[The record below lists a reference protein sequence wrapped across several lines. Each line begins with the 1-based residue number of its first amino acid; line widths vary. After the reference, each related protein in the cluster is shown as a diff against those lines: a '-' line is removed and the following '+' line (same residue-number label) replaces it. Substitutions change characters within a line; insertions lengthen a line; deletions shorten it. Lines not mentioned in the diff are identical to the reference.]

1 MFKLPDLSGRVA
13 IVTGASRG
21 IGKAVALRLAEAGCD
36 VCVAAKSIRSRTS
49 LPGSIHETQAAIEAL
64 GRRAIAVQ
72 TDVRKVD
79 QLENMVAQ
87 TVEAFGGVDI
97 LINNAGYV
105 KYQRFVES
113 SYEDWKPQ
121 IDVCLYGAL
130 NCSNAAAKHM
140 VEQNGGR
147 IINVVGDSSR
157 IGEANISLA
166 ATARGGTIAL
176 GKSMA
181 KELGRYNITVNTVSL
196 GLVKTAHQD
205 PEFLAKNM
213 DRILKAYP
221 LKRIGVPED
230 VAPMVTFLASA
241 GASWVTG
248 QVISVNGGFSMV

>member
-1 MFKLPDLSGRVA
+1 MDTGLHGKVA
-13 IVTGASRG
+13 LVTGGGRDVGGEVCRSLAAEGVKVAVNYNRSKDEADRLVDEIATAG
-21 IGKAVALRLAEAGCD
+21 GTAKAVKADISDYGQVKAMID
-36 VCVAAKSIRSRTS
+36 SVAAEW
-49 LPGSIHETQAAIEAL
+49 GS
-64 GRRAIAVQ
+64 
-72 TDVRKVD
+72 
-79 QLENMVAQ
+79 M
-87 TVEAFGGVDI
+87 DI
-97 LINNAGYV
+97 LVNNAGYV

-113 SYEDWKPQ
+113 GPEDWKPQ

-130 NCSNAAAKHM
+130 NCSHCAAQHM
-140 VEQNGGR
+140 VKQNGGR

-181 KELGRYNITVNTVSL
+181 KELGRFNITVNTVSL
-196 GLVKTAHQD
+196 GLVRTAHQD

-221 LKRIGVPED
+221 LKRIGNPD
-230 VAPMVTFLASA
+230 DIAPMVTFLSSA

>member
-1 MFKLPDLSGRVA
+1 MDTGLDGKVA
-13 IVTGASRG
+13 LVTGGGRDVGAEVCRSLAAEG
-21 IGKAVALRLAEAGCD
+21 VKVAVNFNSSKDEADQLVDEIVAAGGTAKAVQAD
-36 VCVAAKSIRSRTS
+36 ISDPDQVAAMIDGTVSDWGS
-49 LPGSIHETQAAIEAL
+49 L
-64 GRRAIAVQ
+64 
-72 TDVRKVD
+72 
-79 QLENMVAQ
+79 
-87 TVEAFGGVDI
+87 DI

>member
-1 MFKLPDLSGRVA
+1 MDTGLNGKVA
-13 IVTGASRG
+13 LVTGGGRDVGAEICRSLAAEG
-21 IGKAVALRLAEAGCD
+21 AKVAVNYHSSKEEAETLVAEIEAAGGTAQAVQAD
-36 VCVAAKSIRSRTS
+36 ISDPQQVISMIDGVAAEWGS
-49 LPGSIHETQAAIEAL
+49 L
-64 GRRAIAVQ
+64 
-72 TDVRKVD
+72 
-79 QLENMVAQ
+79 
-87 TVEAFGGVDI
+87 DI
-97 LINNAGYV
+97 LVNNAGYV

-140 VEQNGGR
+140 VEQKGGR

-181 KELGRYNITVNTVSL
+181 KELGRYNVTVNTVSL

-221 LKRIGVPED
+221 LKRIGEAED
-230 VAPMVTFLASA
+230 VAPMVTFLASS